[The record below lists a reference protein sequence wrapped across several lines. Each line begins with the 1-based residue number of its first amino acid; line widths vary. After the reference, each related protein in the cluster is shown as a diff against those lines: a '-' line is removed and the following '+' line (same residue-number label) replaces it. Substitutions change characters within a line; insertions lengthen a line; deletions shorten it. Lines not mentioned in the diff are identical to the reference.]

1 MATRLRRAGEIA
13 STSEG
18 VDTSK
23 THRLYLMLRHAIMT
37 GELGGGARLPSEP
50 DLGHLHRV
58 SRVTVRRAL
67 DQLEREGLIKR
78 QPGAGTF
85 VAARRATRPVVAD
98 LSNALVDLIEMG
110 RRTGVRLLSF
120 TFVHTAPLI
129 ADALHLPTGHR
140 CQRSVRVRLIDGEPF
155 SYLVAHVP
163 ERIGVTYTEAD
174 LASTP
179 LLVLLERSGVRVDR
193 ATQTVGATLAA
204 PEVAEALGLD
214 TGSPLITLTR
224 IVFDAQGRGVEHL
237 QAYYRPDRYSLQM
250 DLVRL
255 GQSDARRWAPRI
267 VAATRKRS

>member
-1 MATRLRRAGEIA
+1 MATRLRRTGESVA
-13 STSEG
+13 STGEG

-110 RRTGVRLLSF
+110 RRTGVRVLLS
-120 TFVHTAPLI
+120 
-129 ADALHLPTGHR
+129 
-140 CQRSVRVRLIDGEPF
+140 RL
-155 SYLVAHVP
+155 
-163 ERIGVTYTEAD
+163 
-174 LASTP
+174 STP
-179 LLVLLERSGVRVDR
+179 
-193 ATQTVGATLAA
+193 
-204 PEVAEALGLD
+204 
-214 TGSPLITLTR
+214 
-224 IVFDAQGRGVEHL
+224 
-237 QAYYRPDRYSLQM
+237 
-250 DLVRL
+250 
-255 GQSDARRWAPRI
+255 RR
-267 VAATRKRS
+267 

>member
-1 MATRLRRAGEIA
+1 MATRLRRA
-13 STSEG
+13 SES

-23 THRLYLMLRHAIMT
+23 THRLYLMLRHAIVT
-37 GELGGGARLPSEP
+37 GELAGGARLPSEP

-85 VAARRATRPVVAD
+85 VAARRSARPVIAD

-120 TFVHTAPLI
+120 AFVHTAPLI
-129 ADALHLPTGHR
+129 ADALHLPAGHR

-155 SYLVAHVP
+155 SYLVTHVP

-179 LLVLLERSGVRVDR
+179 LLVLLERSGVRVDH
-193 ATQTVGATLAA
+193 ATQTIGATLAA
-204 PEVAEALGLD
+204 PEVAEALDVD
-214 TGSPLITLTR
+214 TGAPLITLTR
-224 IVFDAQGRGVEHL
+224 IVFDEASHGVEHL

-250 DLVRL
+250 ELVRL
-255 GQSDARRWAPRI
+255 GQSDQRRWAPRVI
-267 VAATRKRS
+267 ETPRRRG